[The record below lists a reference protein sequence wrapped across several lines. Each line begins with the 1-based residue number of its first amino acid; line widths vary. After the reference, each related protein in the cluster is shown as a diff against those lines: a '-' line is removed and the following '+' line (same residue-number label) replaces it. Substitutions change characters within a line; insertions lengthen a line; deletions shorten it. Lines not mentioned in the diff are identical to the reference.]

1 MMGTSFV
8 SSVPLSTS
16 GRDLRRVEGRRRG
29 AVWCKAEGS
38 TVEGKI
44 QCRFPEVERI
54 VAIGDLHGDLYATM
68 RALRAANLI
77 TPDGNWIGGNTNLV
91 QVGDVLDRGNQEIAI
106 LELLWS
112 LKEEAQAQGGDVHMT
127 LGNHELLNVALDF
140 KFVSEGGFSD
150 FQDAVFDDSTP
161 MSDEVRSKFESLP
174 ENAKQRAVALR
185 PGGDIAVRLADCN
198 LVLQIGRNVFVHGGL
213 TTKHVRAF
221 GSIEAINE
229 RVRGWLLGK
238 MPEPRWILRASE
250 SPVWMRDYSTY
261 QRLFSASNTC
271 KELEKT
277 LNMMEA
283 DRMVV
288 GHTPHEFGANCA
300 CGNQIWRIDTG
311 MSFSYSGKPEVLE
324 IKGDD
329 VNVLTEKGS
338 VRAAL
343 RSL

>member
-1 MMGTSFV
+1 MGTSFV
-8 SSVPLSTS
+8 ASSPLNTS
-16 GRDLRRVEGRRRG
+16 RRALRRVEGRRQG
-29 AVWCKAEGS
+29 AVLCTAGGS
-38 TVEGKI
+38 NVEGRI
-44 QCRFPEVERI
+44 QWRFPEVERI

-68 RALRAANLI
+68 RALRAARVI
-77 TPDGNWIGGNTNLV
+77 TPDGNWIGGNTTLV

-161 MSDEVRSKFESLP
+161 MSDKVRRTFESLP
-174 ENAKQRAVALR
+174 QHAKQRAVALR
-185 PGGDIAVRLADCN
+185 PGGEIAVRLADSN
-198 LVLQIGRNVFVHGGL
+198 LVLQVGRNVFVHGGL
-213 TTKHVRAF
+213 TSKHVRAF
-221 GSIEAINE
+221 GSIEALNE
-229 RVRGWLLGK
+229 RVRGWLLGN
-238 MPEPRWILRASE
+238 MPEPKWILRAHE

-271 KELEKT
+271 KELRKT
-277 LNMMEA
+277 LNVMDA

-300 CGNQIWRIDTG
+300 CGNQVWRIDTG

-329 VNVLTEKGS
+329 VNVLNESGS